1 LLLRSYGHGGRTARD
16 RVSFSPIDPFVAR
29 DDGNGGDALDGL
41 AVVRPGRQLV
51 MVKCG

>member
-16 RVSFSPIDPFVAR
+16 RVSFSPINPAVALR
-29 DDGNGGDALDGL
+29 YGNGGDALDGL
-41 AVVRPGRQLV
+41 AVVGPGRQLV